1 MKLVTLNYSITSH
14 HVSKSA
20 PFNPWQ
26 GDPKGAL
33 LRDYADCFSGIGC
46 FEGEFHITLD
56 PAVPP
61 VIHLPRR
68 VPEALQEPL
77 KKELDALEAQGIIT
91 KVSEPT
97 DWVNSLVCVTK
108 PNGSL
113 RLCLDPKDLNKAIKR
128 PPPPP
133 ITAPQLLMRYSQS

>member
-1 MKLVTLNYSITSH
+1 MFQNGFV
-14 HVSKSA
+14 
-20 PFNPWQ
+20 
-26 GDPKGAL
+26 
-33 LRDYADCFSGIGC
+33 CFSGIGC
-46 FEGEFHITLD
+46 FEGEFHITVD

-61 VIHLPRR
+61 VIQPPRR
-68 VPEALQEPL
+68 VQEALQEPL

-113 RLCLDPKDLNKAIKR
+113 RLCLDPKNLNKAFKR
-128 PPPPP
+128 PHHRTPT
-133 ITAPQLLMRYSQS
+133 IDEILFNC